1 VKRISNC
8 RACGSSALTPAFALE
23 GGAGP
28 AGRKG
33 LLGRTKSDAVEFVLC
48 DPTRD
53 VHACGL
59 LQNAHVSD
67 GPVKRTAPSGVYRV
81 TRSSL
86 RALATEGLELISG
99 RDCAALDIGCSDGTL
114 LSFYPRWVD
123 RFGVDLSD
131 DVDGVGAWTWTAKTR
146 FPGPEIDRAFAGKKF
161 DLITAAS
168 TFEEVDEPR
177 AFLARVKSLLT
188 TDGVFCLETLYAP
201 MALTHT
207 AADVFASGVS
217 AVYSL
222 TVIERLLRDCDLKVF
237 RGALTEKDGGSIR
250 LFITHAESP
259 DYDFD
264 PWYERLA
271 QLWDEEN
278 ALGLRSIQP
287 YQAFAARAGEIRAA
301 FAEEIAGFS
310 KRNQSIHLIGADAGA
325 AMLHAWAGPKSDI
338 IEAAVVATEFED
350 GARLCAGGPSLI
362 SEQESRAVN
371 PDCLIA
377 PAALKREVLERWRDY
392 ILQGGK
398 VLFVTPSVHVVNAAN
413 YAAEFGKSLAGA
425 EGGAGADSLR
435 SILKAAG
442 GLRVIGGK
450 DVKKIASA

>member
-1 VKRISNC
+1 MN
-8 RACGSSALTPAFALE
+8 G
-23 GGAGP
+23 

-33 LLGRTKSDAVEFVLC
+33 LIARARNEAVDFVLC

-59 LQNAHVSD
+59 LQNAHASD
-67 GPVKRTAPSGVYRV
+67 GPVTRTAPSGVFRV

-123 RFGVDLSD
+123 RYGVDLSD
-131 DVDGVGAWTWTAKTR
+131 DVDEVGAWTWSAKTR

-168 TFEEVDEPR
+168 TLEEVDEPR

-188 TDGVFCLETLYAP
+188 PDGVFCLETLYAP

-207 AADVFASGVS
+207 AADTFASGIS

-222 TVIERLLRDCDLKVF
+222 TVLERLLRDCELKVF

-287 YQAFAARAGEIRAA
+287 YQAFVARAADIRAA
-301 FAEEIAGFS
+301 FADQIADFA
-310 KRNQSIHLIGADAGA
+310 KRGQSVHLFGSDAGA
-325 AMLHAWAGPKSDI
+325 AMIYAWAGAKAEI
-338 IEAAVVATEFED
+338 IEAAVAATAFED
-350 GARLCAGGPSLI
+350 GARLCAGGPALV

-377 PAALKREVLERWRDY
+377 PAALKREILERWRDY

-398 VLFVTPSVHVVNAAN
+398 ALFVTPGVHIVNAAN

-425 EGGAGADSLR
+425 EGGGGADSLR
-435 SILKAAG
+435 SILRAAG
-442 GLRVIGGK
+442 GLRVVGGK
-450 DVKKIASA
+450 DAKKAASA

>member
-1 VKRISNC
+1 
-8 RACGSSALTPAFALE
+8 LTEAFALE
-23 GGAGP
+23 GAVNG

-33 LLGRTKSDAVEFVLC
+33 LLGRAKSEAAEFVLC
-48 DPTRD
+48 DPARD

-59 LQNAHVSD
+59 LQSAFAGE
-67 GPVKRTAPSGVYRV
+67 GPVKRAAPSGVYRT

-86 RALATEGLELISG
+86 RAMATEGLELISG

-123 RFGVDLSD
+123 RFGVDPSD
-131 DVDGVGAWTWTAKTR
+131 DIDGIGAWTWSAKTA

-188 TDGVFCLETLYAP
+188 DDGVFCLETLYAP
-201 MALTHT
+201 KALTHT
-207 AADVFASGVS
+207 AADIFASGVS

-222 TVIERLLRDCDLKVF
+222 TVLERLLRDCDLKVF

-250 LFITHAESP
+250 LFITHADSAE
-259 DYDFD
+259 YDFD

-287 YQAFAARAGEIRAA
+287 YQAFAARADAIRAG
-301 FAEEIAGFS
+301 FAEKIAEFS
-310 KRNQSIHLIGADAGA
+310 RRNQSVHLIGANAGA
-325 AMLHAWAGPKSDI
+325 AMLYAWAGAKADV
-338 IEAAVVATEFED
+338 IEAAVVAETFAD
-350 GARLCAGGPSLI
+350 GARLCAGGPSLV
-362 SEQESRAVN
+362 SETESRAVN
-371 PDCLIA
+371 PDWLIA
-377 PAALKREVLERWRDY
+377 PAALKREILERWRDY

-398 VLFVTPSVHVVNAAN
+398 VLFVTPEVHAVNAGN
-413 YAAEFGKSLAGA
+413 YASEFGKSLAGA
-425 EGGAGADSLR
+425 EGGAGAESLR

-442 GLRVIGGK
+442 GLRVVGGRDARK
-450 DVKKIASA
+450 SA

>member
-1 VKRISNC
+1 M
-8 RACGSSALTPAFALE
+8 TPAFALE
-23 GGAGP
+23 GAVNG

-33 LLGRTKSDAVEFVLC
+33 LLGRAKSEAAEFLLC
-48 DPTRD
+48 DPTKD

-59 LQNAHVSD
+59 LQNGFAND
-67 GPVKRTAPSGVYRV
+67 APVKRTAPSGIFR
-81 TRSSL
+81 TARSSL
-86 RALATEGLELISG
+86 RAMATEGLELISG

-123 RFGVDLSD
+123 RFGVDPSD
-131 DVDGVGAWTWTAKTR
+131 DIDGIGAWTWSAKTA
-146 FPGPEIDRAFAGKKF
+146 FPGSEIDRAFAGKKF

-168 TFEEVDEPR
+168 VLEEVDEPR
-177 AFLARVKSLLT
+177 AFLARVKSFLT
-188 TDGVFCLETLYAP
+188 DDGVFCLETLYAP

-207 AADVFASGVS
+207 AADTFASGVS

-222 TVIERLLRDCDLKVF
+222 TVLERLLRDCDLKVF

-250 LFITHAESP
+250 LFITHADSAE
-259 DYDFD
+259 YDFD

-287 YQAFAARAGEIRAA
+287 YQAFSARAAEIRVA
-301 FAEEIAGFS
+301 FAAKAAEFS
-310 KRNQSIHLIGADAGA
+310 KRNESVHLFGADAGA
-325 AMLHAWAGPKSDI
+325 AMLYAWAGSAADI
-338 IEAAVVATEFED
+338 IEAAVVAETFDD
-350 GARLCAGGPSLI
+350 GARLCAGGPSLV
-362 SEQESRAVN
+362 SESESRAVN
-371 PDCLIA
+371 PDWLIA

-392 ILQGGK
+392 IMQGGK
-398 VLFVTPSVHVVNAAN
+398 VLFVTPDVHAVTAGN

-435 SILKAAG
+435 AILKAAG
-442 GLRVIGGK
+442 GLRVVGGK
-450 DVKKIASA
+450 DARKSA

>member
-1 VKRISNC
+1 LS
-8 RACGSSALTPAFALE
+8 PAFALD
-23 GGAGP
+23 GAING

-33 LLGRTKSDAVEFVLC
+33 LLGRAKSGTAEFVLC
-48 DPTRD
+48 DPSKD

-59 LQNAHVSD
+59 LQNAFTAET
-67 GPVKRTAPSGVYRV
+67 PAQRTAPSGVYRT

-114 LSFYPRWVD
+114 LSFYPRWVE
-123 RFGVDLSD
+123 RYGVDPSD
-131 DVDGVGAWTWTAKTR
+131 DIDGIGAWTWSAKAA
-146 FPGPEIDRAFAGKKF
+146 FPGPETDRAFAGKKF

-168 TFEEVDEPR
+168 TLEEVDEPR

-188 TDGVFCLETLYAP
+188 EDGVFCVETLYAP

-207 AADVFASGVS
+207 AADIFASGVS

-222 TVIERLLRDCDLKVF
+222 TVLERILRDCDLKIF

-250 LFITHAESP
+250 LFITHASSAE
-259 DYDFD
+259 YDFD

-287 YQAFAARAGEIRAA
+287 YQAFSARAGAMRVA
-301 FAEEIAGFS
+301 FAAKIAELS
-310 KRNQSIHLIGADAGA
+310 KHCQSVHLYGSDAGA
-325 AMLHAWAGPKSDI
+325 AMLYVWAGARADL
-338 IEAAVVATEFED
+338 IEAAVVASAFED
-350 GARLCAGGPSLI
+350 GARLRHGGPSLI
-362 SEQESRAVN
+362 SESESRSVN

-377 PAALKREVLERWRDY
+377 PAALKREILERWRDY
-392 ILQGGK
+392 IMQGGK
-398 VLFVTPSVHVVNAAN
+398 VLFATPDIHLVSAAN
-413 YAAEFGKSLAGA
+413 YASEFGKSLAGA

-435 SILKAAG
+435 AILKAAG
-442 GLRVIGGK
+442 GLRVVGGK
-450 DVKKIASA
+450 DARKSA

>member
-1 VKRISNC
+1 M
-8 RACGSSALTPAFALE
+8 TPVFALE
-23 GGAGP
+23 GAVNG

-33 LLGRTKSDAVEFVLC
+33 LVSRAKSEAAEFVLC
-48 DPTRD
+48 DPTKD

-59 LQNAHVSD
+59 LQSATLAD
-67 GPVKRTAPSGVYRV
+67 GPLKRSAPSGIYRT

-86 RALATEGLELISG
+86 RAMATEGLELISG

-114 LSFYPRWVD
+114 LSFYPRWVE
-123 RFGVDLSD
+123 RFGVDPSD
-131 DVDGVGAWTWTAKTR
+131 DIDGVGAWTWSAKTA
-146 FPGPEIDRAFAGKKF
+146 FPGAEIDRAFAGKKF

-168 TFEEVDEPR
+168 MLEEVDEPR

-188 TDGVFCLETLYAP
+188 GDGVFCLETLYAP

-207 AADVFASGVS
+207 AADTFASGVS

-222 TVIERLLRDCDLKVF
+222 TVLERLLRDCDLKVF

-250 LFITHAESP
+250 LFITHADSAE
-259 DYDFD
+259 YDFD

-287 YQAFAARAGEIRAA
+287 YQAFAARAADIRSA
-301 FAEEIAGFS
+301 FAEKIAEFS
-310 KRNQSIHLIGADAGA
+310 KRNQSVHLYGAGPGA
-325 AMLHAWAGPKSDI
+325 AMLYSWSGAGADV
-338 IEAAVVATEFED
+338 IEAAVVAESFGD
-350 GARLCAGGPSLI
+350 GARLCAGGPSLV
-362 SEQESRAVN
+362 SESESRAVN
-371 PDCLIA
+371 PDWLIA
-377 PAALKREVLERWRDY
+377 PASLKREVLERWREY

-398 VLFVTPSVHVVNAAN
+398 VLFVTPDVHAVNAGN

-425 EGGAGADSLR
+425 EGGGGADSLR

-442 GLRVIGGK
+442 GLRVVGGK
-450 DVKKIASA
+450 DARKSA

>member
-1 VKRISNC
+1 M
-8 RACGSSALTPAFALE
+8 TPAFALE
-23 GGAGP
+23 GAGNG

-33 LLGRTKSDAVEFVLC
+33 LIARAKNESVEFVLC

-67 GPVKRTAPSGVYRV
+67 GPAARTAPSGVFRV

-123 RFGVDLSD
+123 RYGVDLSD
-131 DVDGVGAWTWTAKTR
+131 DVDEIGAWTWSAKTR

-188 TDGVFCLETLYAP
+188 PDGVFCLETLYAP

-207 AADVFASGVS
+207 AADTLASGVS

-222 TVIERLLRDCDLKVF
+222 TVLERLLRDCDLKVF

-250 LFITHAESP
+250 LFITHSESP
-259 DYDFD
+259 EYDFD

-287 YQAFAARAGEIRAA
+287 YQAFATRAAEIRAA
-301 FAEEIAGFS
+301 FAEQIAEFS
-310 KRNQSIHLIGADAGA
+310 KRGFSVHLFGTDAGA
-325 AMLHAWAGPKSDI
+325 AMLYAWAGAKADI
-338 IEAAVVATEFED
+338 IEAAVVATAFED
-350 GARLCAGGPSLI
+350 GARLVAGGPAII

-377 PAALKREVLERWRDY
+377 PSALKREILERWRDY
-392 ILQGGK
+392 ILEGGK
-398 VLFVTPSVHVVNAAN
+398 ALFVTPGVHVVNAAN

-425 EGGAGADSLR
+425 EGGGGADSLR
-435 SILKAAG
+435 SILRAAG
-442 GLRVIGGK
+442 GLRVVGGK
-450 DVKKIASA
+450 DAKKAATA

>member
-1 VKRISNC
+1 VKRISHC
-8 RACGSSALTPAFALE
+8 RACGSAALTPAFTLD
-23 GGAGP
+23 GAVSS

-33 LLGRTKSDAVEFVLC
+33 LLGRAKSEAAEFVLC

-59 LQNAHVSD
+59 LQNAHASD
-67 GPVKRTAPSGVYRV
+67 GPVKRTAPSGVFRV
-81 TRSSL
+81 TRSAL
-86 RALATEGLELISG
+86 RAMATEGLELISG

-123 RFGVDLSD
+123 RYGVDPSD
-131 DVDGVGAWTWTAKTR
+131 DIDGLGAWTWTAKAA
-146 FPGPEIDRAFAGKKF
+146 FPGPDIDRAFAGKKF

-168 TFEEVDEPR
+168 TLEEVDEPR

-188 TDGVFCLETLYAP
+188 PDGVFCLETLYAP

-207 AADVFASGVS
+207 AADTFASGVS

-222 TVIERLLRDCDLKVF
+222 TVLERLLRDCDLKVF

-250 LFITHAESP
+250 LFVTHAESP
-259 DYDFD
+259 EYDFD

-278 ALGLRSIQP
+278 ALGLRSISP
-287 YQAFAARAGEIRAA
+287 YQAFSARAGELRAA
-301 FAEEIAGFS
+301 FQEKLAELA
-310 KRNQSIHLIGADAGA
+310 KRGQSVHLFGTDAGA
-325 AMLHAWAGPKSDI
+325 AMFHAWAGPKAAI
-338 IEAAVVATEFED
+338 IEAAVSAAEFDE
-350 GARLCAGGPSLI
+350 GARLLPGGPAI
-362 SEQESRAVN
+362 ITEQESRAVN

-377 PAALKREVLERWRDY
+377 PSALKREILERWRDY
-392 ILQGGK
+392 VLQGGK
-398 VLFVTPSVHVVNAAN
+398 VLFVTPEVHVVTAAN
-413 YAAEFGKSLAGA
+413 YAGEFGKSLAGA
-425 EGGAGADSLR
+425 GGGAGAESLR

-442 GLRVIGGK
+442 GLRVVGGK
-450 DVKKIASA
+450 DAKNAASA

>member
-1 VKRISNC
+1 M
-8 RACGSSALTPAFALE
+8 TPAFALD
-23 GGAGP
+23 GAVNG

-33 LLGRTKSDAVEFVLC
+33 LLSRAKCEPAEFLLC
-48 DPTRD
+48 DPTKD

-59 LQNAHVSD
+59 LQNAFFSE
-67 GPVKRTAPSGVYRV
+67 GPVKRTAPSSVYRT

-99 RDCAALDIGCSDGTL
+99 RDCSALDIGCSDGTL
-114 LSFYPRWVD
+114 LSFYPRWVE
-123 RFGVDLSD
+123 RFGVDPSD
-131 DVDGVGAWTWTAKTR
+131 DIDGIGAWTWSAKTS

-168 TFEEVDEPR
+168 CLEEIDEPR

-188 TDGVFCLETLYAP
+188 GDGVFCLETLYAP

-207 AADVFASGVS
+207 AVDTFASGVC

-222 TVIERLLRDCDLKVF
+222 TAIERLLRDCDLKVF

-250 LFITHAESP
+250 LFITHAASP

-278 ALGLRSIQP
+278 ALGLRSVTP
-287 YQAFAARAGEIRAA
+287 YQAFAARASALRDE
-301 FAEEIAGFS
+301 FALKIAEFS
-310 KRNQSIHLIGADAGA
+310 KRNQSVHLYGSDAGA
-325 AMLHAWAGPKSDI
+325 AMIYAWGGPKTDI
-338 IEAAVVATEFED
+338 IEAAVSATAFDD
-350 GARLCAGGPSLI
+350 GARLCAGGPSI
-362 SEQESRAVN
+362 VSEQESRAVN
-371 PDCLIA
+371 PDMLIA
-377 PAALKREVLERWRDY
+377 PAALKREILERWRDY

-398 VLFVTPSVHVVNAAN
+398 VMFVTPDIHVVNAVN

-425 EGGAGADSLR
+425 EGGAGAESLR

-442 GLRVIGGK
+442 GLRVVGGK
-450 DVKKIASA
+450 DMRKSA

>member
-1 VKRISNC
+1 
-8 RACGSSALTPAFALE
+8 LTPAFALH
-23 GGAGP
+23 GALSG

-33 LLGRTKSDAVEFVLC
+33 LLSRAKTEPAEFVLC
-48 DPTRD
+48 DPSKD

-59 LQNAHVSD
+59 LQSAHAGA
-67 GPVKRTAPSGVYRV
+67 GPVKRAAPSGVFRS

-86 RALATEGLELISG
+86 RAMATEGLELISG

-114 LSFYPRWVD
+114 LSFYPRWVE
-123 RFGVDLSD
+123 RFGVDPSD
-131 DVDGVGAWTWTAKTR
+131 DIDGIGAWTWSAKEI
-146 FPGPEIDRAFAGKKF
+146 FPGPEIDRAFASKKF

-188 TDGVFCLETLYAP
+188 DDGVFCLETLYAP

-222 TVIERLLRDCDLKVF
+222 TTLERLLRDCELKVF

-250 LFITHAESP
+250 LFVTHADSAE
-259 DYDFD
+259 YDFD

-278 ALGLRSIQP
+278 ALSLRSIQP
-287 YQAFAARAGEIRAA
+287 YQAFAARAEDLRAA
-301 FAEEIAGFS
+301 FAEKMSEFS
-310 KRNQSIHLIGADAGA
+310 KRNQSVHLFGSDAGA
-325 AMLHAWAGPKSDI
+325 AMFYEWAGAQADI
-338 IEAAVVATEFED
+338 IEAAVVAESFED

-362 SEQESRAVN
+362 SESESRAVN
-371 PDCLIA
+371 PDWLIA

-398 VLFVTPSVHVVNAAN
+398 ALFVTPEVHAVSAGN

-425 EGGAGADSLR
+425 EGGAGAESLR

-442 GLRVIGGK
+442 GLRVVGGK
-450 DVKKIASA
+450 DARKSA

>member
-1 VKRISNC
+1 MN
-8 RACGSSALTPAFALE
+8 G
-23 GGAGP
+23 

-33 LLGRTKSDAVEFVLC
+33 LLGRAKSEAAEFVLC
-48 DPTRD
+48 DPSRD

-59 LQNAHVSD
+59 LQNAFAGE
-67 GPVKRTAPSGVYRV
+67 GPVKRAVPSGVYRV

-86 RALATEGLELISG
+86 RAMATEGLELISG

-114 LSFYPRWVD
+114 LSFYPRWVE
-123 RFGVDLSD
+123 RFGVDPSD
-131 DVDGVGAWTWTAKTR
+131 DIDSVGAWTWSAKTA
-146 FPGPEIDRAFAGKKF
+146 FPGPEIDRAFAGRKF

-188 TDGVFCLETLYAP
+188 DDGVFCLETIYAP

-207 AADVFASGVS
+207 AADAFASGIS

-222 TVIERLLRDCDLKVF
+222 TVLERLLRDCDLKIF

-250 LFITHAESP
+250 LFITHADSAE
-259 DYDFD
+259 YDFD

-287 YQAFAARAGEIRAA
+287 YQAFSARAGEIRAA
-301 FAEEIAGFS
+301 FAERIAECS
-310 KRNQSIHLIGADAGA
+310 KRNQSVHLYGADAGA
-325 AMLHAWAGPKSDI
+325 AMFYAWGGAKADI
-338 IEAAVVATEFED
+338 IEAAVVAAAFED
-350 GARLCAGGPSLI
+350 GSRLCAGGPSLV
-362 SEQESRAVN
+362 SESESRAVN
-371 PDCLIA
+371 PDWLIA
-377 PAALKREVLERWRDY
+377 PAALKREILERWRDY
-392 ILQGGK
+392 VLQGGNI
-398 VLFVTPSVHVVNAAN
+398 LFATPDIHVVTAGN
-413 YAAEFGKSLAGA
+413 YASEFGKSLAGA

-435 SILKAAG
+435 AILRAAG
-442 GLRVIGGK
+442 GLRVVGGK
-450 DVKKIASA
+450 DARKSA

>member
-1 VKRISNC
+1 
-8 RACGSSALTPAFALE
+8 LTPVFTLE
-23 GGAGP
+23 GAVNG

-33 LLGRTKSDAVEFVLC
+33 LLSRAKSEAAEFVLC
-48 DPTRD
+48 DPTKD

-59 LQNAHVSD
+59 LQSATLAD
-67 GPVKRTAPSGVYRV
+67 RPLKRSAPSGIYRT

-86 RALATEGLELISG
+86 RAMATEGLELISG

-114 LSFYPRWVD
+114 LSFYPRWVE
-123 RFGVDLSD
+123 RYGVDPSD
-131 DVDGVGAWTWTAKTR
+131 DIDSVGAWTWSAKTA

-168 TFEEVDEPR
+168 TLEEVDEPR

-188 TDGVFCLETLYAP
+188 GDGVFCLETLYAP

-207 AADVFASGVS
+207 AADTFASSVS

-222 TVIERLLRDCDLKVF
+222 TVLERLLRDCDLKVF

-250 LFITHAESP
+250 LFITHADSAE
-259 DYDFD
+259 YDFD
-264 PWYERLA
+264 PWSERLA

-287 YQAFAARAGEIRAA
+287 YQAFAARAADIRSA
-301 FAEEIAGFS
+301 FAEKIAEFS
-310 KRNQSIHLIGADAGA
+310 KRNHSAHLYGAGPGA
-325 AMLHAWAGPKSDI
+325 AMLYSWASAGAGV
-338 IEAAVVATEFED
+338 IEAAVVAESFGD
-350 GARLCAGGPSLI
+350 GARLCAGGPSLV
-362 SEQESRAVN
+362 SESESRAVN
-371 PDCLIA
+371 PDWLIA
-377 PAALKREVLERWRDY
+377 PASLKREVLERWRDY

-398 VLFVTPSVHVVNAAN
+398 VLFVTPHVHAVNAGN

-425 EGGAGADSLR
+425 EGGGGADSLR

-442 GLRVIGGK
+442 GLRVVGGK
-450 DVKKIASA
+450 EARKSA

>member
-1 VKRISNC
+1 VKRISHC
-8 RACGSSALTPAFALE
+8 RACGSAALTPAFVLE
-23 GGAGP
+23 GAVNG

-33 LLGRTKSDAVEFVLC
+33 LLGRAKSEAAEFVLC
-48 DPTRD
+48 DPSRD

-59 LQNAHVSD
+59 LQNAFASE
-67 GPVKRTAPSGVYRV
+67 GPVTRTAPSGVYRV

-123 RFGVDLSD
+123 RYGVDPSD
-131 DVDGVGAWTWTAKTR
+131 DIDEVGAWTWTAKTG
-146 FPGPEIDRAFAGKKF
+146 FPGADIDRAFAGKKF

-168 TFEEVDEPR
+168 TLEEVDEPR

-188 TDGVFCLETLYAP
+188 PDGVFCLETLYAP

-207 AADVFASGVS
+207 AADTFASGVS

-222 TVIERLLRDCDLKVF
+222 TVLERLLRDCDLKVF

-250 LFITHAESP
+250 LFITHADSP
-259 DYDFD
+259 EYDFD

-278 ALGLRSIQP
+278 ALGLRSIAP
-287 YQAFAARAGEIRAA
+287 YQAFAARAREIRTA
-301 FAEEIAGFS
+301 FEEKLAEIS
-310 KRNQSIHLIGADAGA
+310 KRHQSVHLFGFDAGA
-325 AMLHAWAGPKSDI
+325 AMLFAWAGPKASL
-338 IEAAVVATEFED
+338 IEAAVVATAFDD
-350 GARLCAGGPSLI
+350 GARLCAGGPPII
-362 SEQESRAVN
+362 SEQESRSIA

-377 PAALKREVLERWRDY
+377 PAALKREILERWRDY
-392 ILQGGK
+392 VLQGGK
-398 VLFVTPSVHVVNAAN
+398 VLFVTPDVHVVTAAN

-425 EGGAGADSLR
+425 EGGGGADSLR
-435 SILKAAG
+435 AILKAAG
-442 GLRVIGGK
+442 GLRVVGGK
-450 DVKKIASA
+450 DAKKAASA